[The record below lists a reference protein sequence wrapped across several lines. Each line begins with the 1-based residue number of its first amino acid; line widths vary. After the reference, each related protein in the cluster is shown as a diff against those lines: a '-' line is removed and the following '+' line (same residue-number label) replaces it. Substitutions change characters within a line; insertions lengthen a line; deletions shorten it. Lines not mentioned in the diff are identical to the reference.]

1 MKSLR
6 SRITRG
12 IPRRSQVDSCD
23 NSGAKKLV
31 IVSVKGG
38 GGKTTKGRNAA
49 AGVGDLVFA
58 SVIKGTQEMRK
69 QVVPC
74 VIVRQRKEYR
84 RSAIAKFV
92 AKDKFV
98 INTKRNASVKIS
110 SLGDNFTG
118 WFLSGDSKI
127 EDPISAQ
134 TFCCHKLRKSS
145 ANGPIIKELGGE
157 AKAEAIL
164 SEMFSL
170 LEKQGHRE
178 EGILLTN
185 GWANIFYIRD
195 LAGVL
200 RVVFVRWC
208 DGDWFVSAYAVESP
222 RVWGGGGRVFSRNSA
237 LKSFVTAVV

>member
-1 MKSLR
+1 MSGNVQLASEGQFDELRICVEKSFNKLR
-6 SRITRG
+6 GRLDAGTVQDWIG
-12 IPRRSQVDSCD
+12 
-23 NSGAKKLV
+23 NSFALDQLV
-31 IVSVKGG
+31 EGLILP
-38 GGKTTKGRNAA
+38 TKA
-49 AGVGDLVFA
+49 
-58 SVIKGTQEMRK
+58 
-69 QVVPC
+69 VVPKSILELVSTV
-74 VIVRQRKEYR
+74 VIP
-84 RSAIAKFV
+84 ATIAKFV

-170 LEKQGHRE
+170 LEKQGHGE